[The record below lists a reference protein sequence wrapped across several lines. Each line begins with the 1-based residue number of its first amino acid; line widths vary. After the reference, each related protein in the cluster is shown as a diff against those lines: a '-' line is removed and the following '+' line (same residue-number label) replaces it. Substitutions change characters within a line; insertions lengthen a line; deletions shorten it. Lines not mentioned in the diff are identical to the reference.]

1 LRHPEPAYRKDERVK
16 DTSWLTPRRALAA
29 YAVLFSLF
37 IVWASLG
44 AVLGQDAHHG
54 IGVRW
59 LGIVEIGGALFFVA
73 RQTRAVGL
81 VALLIVFAI
90 ATAIELQIGLWPVRF
105 LFYAGSALFVQYL
118 SAALPAD

>member
-1 LRHPEPAYRKDERVK
+1 VK
-16 DTSWLTPRRALAA
+16 RNLSWLTPRCALAA

-44 AVLGQDAHHG
+44 TALGQDAHHG
-54 IGVRW
+54 IGLRW

-73 RQTRAVGL
+73 RQTRALGL
-81 VALLIVFAI
+81 VALFIVFAI
-90 ATAIELQIGLWPVRF
+90 ATVIELRLGLWPVRF

-118 SAALPAD
+118 SIALPAD